1 MRSLS
6 IAGTG
11 MLAQQTNVDVISNN
25 IANMNTTAFKRQRA
39 EFQDLLYQQVSRP
52 GAAAGGAD
60 NRAPTGIQIGAGV
73 KTGGVYRIA
82 EQGAL
87 TQTSNRY
94 DMAIDGQGYF
104 QVNMPNGDI
113 AYTRAGSFQLSDQG
127 ELVTT
132 DGYPVQPGIIIPQG
146 ALDVVVSKTGQVQ
159 VKVAGDPELQVVGQL
174 ELATFVNEAGL
185 EAIGSNMFLQTAA
198 SGQPTVAAAGEP
210 GFGLL
215 QQGFVEASNVNPVSE
230 ITALIT
236 AQRAYEM
243 NSRVVKTAD
252 EMLATSTQLR

>member
-6 IAGTG
+6 IAATG

-52 GAAAGGAD
+52 GATTSAD
-60 NRAPTGIQIGAGV
+60 GTRVPSGIQLGAGV
-73 KTGGVYRIA
+73 RTGGIYRIS
-82 EQGAL
+82 EQGAM
-87 TQTSNRY
+87 TNTGNRY
-94 DMAIDGQGYF
+94 DMAIDGDGYF
-104 QVNMPNGDI
+104 QVTLPSGEI

-127 ELVTT
+127 ELVTN
-132 DGYPVQPGIIIPQG
+132 DGYRVQPNITIPQG
-146 ALDVVVSKTGQVQ
+146 AVDVVVSKTGQVQ
-159 VKVAGDPELQVVGQL
+159 VKMADQTEMQDVGQL

-185 EAIGSNMFLQTAA
+185 EAIGSNLLMETPA
-198 SGQPTVAAAGEP
+198 SGQPNVAVPGQP
-210 GFGLL
+210 GFGTLNQNFL
-215 QQGFVEASNVNPVSE
+215 EASNVNPVAE
-230 ITALIT
+230 ITALIS